1 MEELSEIPGKTRGAG
16 VSALVGHLFNAQM
29 EIGEKKLSFF
39 QANLTE
45 ARAESFACLL
55 PKEVLKTRAAE
66 ADLRSKLPDP
76 PSVRAVTLH
85 HSKSADNSRVHDC
98 Q

>member
-39 QANLTE
+39 RRTSRRQE
-45 ARAESFACLL
+45 
-55 PKEVLKTRAAE
+55 LKVSPVSCRK
-66 ADLRSKLPDP
+66 R
-76 PSVRAVTLH
+76 
-85 HSKSADNSRVHDC
+85 C
-98 Q
+98 